1 MSYPRITI
9 LVVLI
14 AAAVISFVFS
24 FRLNAGPSGTNQSQ
38 SVQQTSPEVAPAEH
52 HDLSPP
58 LFAIP
63 PAPRQEGFRVHDHER
78 LPRPDTRGIV
88 DPVVQR
94 EAAPTVVPTPAT
106 NFDGIGN
113 LVAGFTVTSVPPDP
127 NGDVGPNHYVQIVNS
142 DFAIYSKSGTLL
154 FGPVPINTLWSGF
167 GGGCQTNNDGDPLV
181 VYDPMADRWVISQF
195 SVSTTPYLQCVA
207 VSQTPDQ
214 T

>member
-14 AAAVISFVFS
+14 AASVISFVFS

-38 SVQQTSPEVAPAEH
+38 PVQQTSPEVAQAEH

-94 EAAPTVVPTPAT
+94 EAAPTVGFILEL

-113 LVAGFTVTSVPPDP
+113 GVAGFTVNSAPPDT
-127 NGDVGPNHYVQIVNS
+127 NGDVGPNHYVQIVNT
-142 DFAIYSKSGTLL
+142 DFAIYNKSLGTLL
-154 FGPVPINTLWSGF
+154 FGP
-167 GGGCQTNNDGDPLV
+167 
-181 VYDPMADRWVISQF
+181 
-195 SVSTTPYLQCVA
+195 
-207 VSQTPDQ
+207 
-214 T
+214 